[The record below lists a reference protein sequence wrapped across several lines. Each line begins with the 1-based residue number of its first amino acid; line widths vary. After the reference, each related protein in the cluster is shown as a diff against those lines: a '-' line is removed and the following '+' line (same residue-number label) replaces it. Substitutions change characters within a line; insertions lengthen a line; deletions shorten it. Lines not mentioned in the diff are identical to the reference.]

1 MKKILFVLVSLA
13 MSVSMFSQ
21 SNGWVTVDCDFIKRL
36 SFDELALAEMQRSS
50 KLTEGRLLINYK
62 DFGSAGSLCDISIIA
77 KGKDKTTGKTVTI
90 FDGSKCSHFEDV
102 SVFYNSSDKTIVVKN
117 KFGELVC
124 AILYDK
130 ESDIHALYIED
141 LTNFVDQIPNKTSQ
155 SKTKKSYKRRK

>member
-21 SNGWVTVDCDFIKRL
+21 SNGWVMVDCDFTKQL
-36 SFDELALAEMQRSS
+36 SFNVLALTEIQRAS

-77 KGKDKTTGKTVTI
+77 KVKDKTTGKILTI
-90 FDGSKCSHFEDV
+90 FEGNKKSSFEDV
-102 SVFYNSSDKTIVVKN
+102 SVFYNSSDKTIAVTN

-124 AILYDK
+124 AIFDDK
-130 ESDIHALYIED
+130 DTDIRALFIDEYIIFA
-141 LTNFVDQIPNKTSQ
+141 NQIPNKTSQ
-155 SKTKKSYKRRK
+155 PKTKNRTKRRK

>member
-1 MKKILFVLVSLA
+1 MKKFLFVLVSLV
-13 MSVSMFSQ
+13 MSLSMFSQ
-21 SNGWVTVDCDFIKRL
+21 SNDWTMVDCDFIKRL
-36 SFDELALAEMQRSS
+36 SFDELALVEMQSTK
-50 KLTEGRLLINYK
+50 KLTEGGLLINYK

-102 SVFYNSSDKTIVVKN
+102 SVFYNSSDKTIAVKN

-141 LTNFVDQIPNKTSQ
+141 LTNFVDQIPN
-155 SKTKKSYKRRK
+155 

>member
-1 MKKILFVLVSLA
+1 MKKILFVLVSLV

-21 SNGWVTVDCDFIKRL
+21 SNGWVMVDCDFTKQL
-36 SFDELALAEMQRSS
+36 SFNDLVLVEMQSTK
-50 KLTEGRLLINYK
+50 KLTEGGLLINYK
-62 DFGSAGSLCDISIIA
+62 DFDSAGSLCDISIIA

-102 SVFYNSSDKTIVVKN
+102 SVFYNSSDKTIAVKN

-130 ESDIHALYIED
+130 ENDIHALYIED
-141 LTNFVDQIPNKTSQ
+141 LTNFVEQILNKTSQ
-155 SKTKKSYKRRK
+155 SKTKKSYKKRK

>member
-1 MKKILFVLVSLA
+1 MKKFLFVFVSLVI
-13 MSVSMFSQ
+13 SLPMFSQ
-21 SNGWVTVDCDFIKRL
+21 SNDWTMVDCDFIKRL
-36 SFDELALAEMQRSS
+36 SFDELALVEMQSTK
-50 KLTEGRLLINYK
+50 KLTEGGLLINYK

-77 KGKDKTTGKTVTI
+77 KGKDKTTRKTVTI

-102 SVFYNSSDKTIVVKN
+102 SVFYNSSDKTIAVKN

-141 LTNFVDQIPNKTSQ
+141 LTNFVDQIPNETSQ
-155 SKTKKSYKRRK
+155 LKTKKSYKRRK

>member
-1 MKKILFVLVSLA
+1 MKKILFVIVSFV

-21 SNGWVTVDCDFIKRL
+21 SNDWVMVDCDFTKQL
-36 SFDELALAEMQRSS
+36 SFDDLALVEMQSTK
-50 KLTEGRLLINYK
+50 KLTEGGLLINYK

-102 SVFYNSSDKTIVVKN
+102 SVFYNSSEKTIAIKN

-130 ESDIHALYIED
+130 EIDIHALYIED

>member
-1 MKKILFVLVSLA
+1 MKKILFVLVSLM
-13 MSVSMFSQ
+13 MSVPMFSQ
-21 SNGWVTVDCDFIKRL
+21 SKSWAMVDCDFIKRL

-102 SVFYNSSDKTIVVKN
+102 SVFYNSSDKTIAVKN